1 MGRILI
7 IAKGSL
13 GDIIPMYAVA
23 QALRQRGHEVLLA
36 TQQRHLQSARSLG
49 LKAIPLD
56 QPRSDGARVPT
67 ARVRSWISN
76 DAFGGTEHAFRL
88 ELETLLQETPPPDL
102 ILGNQLALS
111 GPLVAGHHQCPWVY
125 CAISP
130 LGLASRANPCLFPL
144 LHGLQQACARHPAIE
159 ALSLSLVRGYSA
171 LHSRSVR
178 REQARLGL
186 KQLGHPR
193 FEGLYSRDLNLL
205 LSSPVLLGP
214 AGALPAPTQITGFTW
229 LEPDFLGTARSLQRA
244 LDFIQ
249 AGSPPILY
257 TLGGNA
263 RSHPGR
269 FFQESLR
276 ASRALGKRSLIVAS
290 TPFHADLPRAD
301 DLHVTAYLP
310 YSRLFPQVEALVHS
324 GGIGTIGWS
333 LRFARPSLL
342 VPSADDQFDNAQR
355 AQARGLAHVL
365 PRRHYRAKQVAR
377 SLQALLGDDQLRAR
391 LQQVA
396 RRLGA
401 EQGAGAACDPLERLL
416 LKSASFE

>member
-1 MGRILI
+1 
-7 IAKGSL
+7 
-13 GDIIPMYAVA
+13 MYRDFSSVA
-23 QALRQRGHEVLLA
+23 
-36 TQQRHLQSARSLG
+36 
-49 LKAIPLD
+49 
-56 QPRSDGARVPT
+56 
-67 ARVRSWISN
+67 
-76 DAFGGTEHAFRL
+76 
-88 ELETLLQETPPPDL
+88 LETLLQETPPPDL
-102 ILGNQLALS
+102 VLGNQLALS

-193 FEGLYSRDLNLL
+193 FEGLYSHDLNLL

-214 AGALPAPTQITGFTW
+214 AGAMTHSAAAPAGALVDPDSVFLDPGSAIPDQAAAMADPAAALRDPSAAFPAPTQITGFTW

-269 FFQESLR
+269 FFQDSLR

-310 YSRLFPQVEALVHS
+310 YSQLFPRVEAVVHS

-333 LRFARPSLL
+333 LRHARPSLL

-365 PRRHYRAKQVAR
+365 PRRQYDAERVAR

-391 LQQVA
+391 LEQVA
-396 RRLGA
+396 RLLGA
-401 EQGAGAACDPLERLL
+401 EQGAGAACDPLEGLL
-416 LKSASFE
+416 QTSSQSQLTQPE